1 MRLAPFLIAAALST
15 LSLGAQ
21 EAQVAKGSQTR
32 GVPGR
37 DAKLQSE
44 AVRLARSATL
54 TQVEGGED
62 GFWIEGAGKTW
73 TFQNRAGAAGQVF
86 PAGSYRVYPN
96 LGKGKDK
103 ASITVTFTLQAR

>member
-1 MRLAPFLIAAALST
+1 MRLAPLVIAAT
-15 LSLGAQ
+15 LCTASFAAAETL
-21 EAQVAKGSQTR
+21 VAKGSQIR

-44 AVRLARSATL
+44 GVRLPRTATL
-54 TQVEGGED
+54 TLVEGGED

-73 TFQNRAGAAGQVF
+73 TFQNRTGATGQTF
-86 PAGSYRVYPN
+86 PAGTYRVYPN

-103 ASITVTFTLQAR
+103 ATITVTFTLQGS

>member
-1 MRLAPFLIAAALST
+1 MRLAPFLTAATLST

-21 EAQVAKGSQTR
+21 ETLVAKGAQTR

-44 AVRLARSATL
+44 AVRLVRSATL
-54 TQVEGGED
+54 TRVDGGED
-62 GFWIEGAGKTW
+62 GFWIEGTGKTW
-73 TFQNRAGAAGQVF
+73 TFARPADATGQSF

-96 LGKGKDK
+96 LGRGKDK
-103 ASITVTFTLQAR
+103 ASVSVTFTLQAP

>member
-1 MRLAPFLIAAALST
+1 MRLAPFLIAAVLPA

-21 EAQVAKGSQTR
+21 ETLVVKGSQAR

-44 AVRLARSATL
+44 TVNLIRLATL
-54 TQVEGGED
+54 TRVEGGED
-62 GFWIEGAGKTW
+62 GFWIEGGGKTW
-73 TFQNRAGAAGQVF
+73 TFANRTEATGQSF
-86 PAGSYRVYPN
+86 PAGTYRVYPN

-103 ASITVTFTLQAR
+103 ASVTVTFVLAPR

>member
-1 MRLAPFLIAAALST
+1 MRCASLLIAATLSA

-21 EAQVAKGSQTR
+21 ETLVVRGSQTR

-44 AVRLARSATL
+44 AVRLPRAATL
-54 TQVEGGED
+54 SQVEGGED
-62 GFWIEGAGKTW
+62 GFWVEGEGRTW